1 MKIKGG
7 DKMDQTQ
14 TMTIKELK
22 NEREWKEAFPVMKQL
37 RTHLDET
44 DFLALVEEATQ
55 KEGYKLVALYYYDQ
69 VVAVT
74 GFMPMVTLYN
84 GRSIWVCDLV
94 TDSAERSNGYGEALL
109 TYVHDWSKENGYD
122 LVSLSSNLQR
132 VDAHRFYEKKMDYD
146 KVSYVFKK
154 DLA

>member
-1 MKIKGG
+1 
-7 DKMDQTQ
+7 MDQIH

-22 NEREWKEAFPVMKQL
+22 NEREWKVAFPVIKQL
-37 RTHLDET
+37 RTHLDEPN
-44 DFLALVEEATQ
+44 FLALVKEATQ
-55 KEGYKLVALYYYDQ
+55 KEDYKLVALYHHDQ

-94 TDSAERSNGYGEALL
+94 TDSAQRSKGYGEALL
-109 TYVHDWSKENGYD
+109 NYVHDWSKENGYD

-132 VDAHRFYEKKMDYD
+132 VDAHRFYEKKMNYD
-146 KVSYVFKK
+146 KVSFVFKK